1 MFINQQQLNAVLD
14 NYFTMNDAGDF
25 NQQYFD
31 HSMQLILDNHLDLYD
46 AMRDIHTNPLY
57 IAFDALQRFAQEACD
72 NEYNV
77 AQGIGRTMIVM
88 WLTTHFVYS
97 GEAMKNIVAYITNE
111 RAEAQKEKEENTMKN
126 TINENTSINIT
137 SEDIIC
143 SECGEVIIK
152 AGEELDSSL
161 YEVIDGEYVCMD
173 CVEREFVQCQD
184 CGEYV
189 RRDDAYAYE
198 GDYLCQNCY
207 ENDYTTCDHCGE
219 IIPIDDVTWIE
230 SEEVYICD
238 SCRARYYTQCDH
250 CENYVMDYEINRV
263 WIDSEQYDSEWYCPD
278 CLSDYAWQCEECGE
292 WYSEDVSDNGR
303 CVCDECYSGCSD
315 TGDINTWKSPRKRMP
330 YGFKPVPCM
339 CATEAEKAA
348 EGAGWEH
355 SIIFYGFELEIDR
368 RNKNVDID
376 ETSAEIVEHLP
387 STYCKTDC
395 SLDLGGSY
403 SGIEI
408 VSHPATLAWYE
419 EHKADFEDC
428 FEMLTDDDW
437 LSHNAGTC
445 GLHVHISLDAMEQ
458 KNPFAVN
465 NMLFIF
471 DRFWKQFVK
480 FSRRTEDQLNHW
492 AKRYSTMHDNY
503 KDIKNIAKGKCGRYM
518 AVNLQNRHTVEL
530 RMWRGTL
537 KPQTFFATLQ
547 LVDTVVKKCIEIG
560 EDYRRLQSLTWAEL
574 VHSDHKELNEYL
586 AIRGLNTPE
595 AERDSLQIP
604 DEEDRPENK
613 FNVGDRVRVISS
625 PDGFDALIGR
635 EGVVARVNP
644 DRRERLFVAVDF
656 SSVPETEKYDRLHW
670 IVGDIDRGWWCE
682 AESLEVIT
690 EPVVTPREE
699 VFLDLPTGTHVR
711 LVGSYIGD
719 LEGMTGIIVDYDT
732 IDGEYAV
739 EFDEENAT
747 HFHDCGGRTGE
758 YRGYWC
764 LPEQL
769 EVIGEPDDALFE

>member
-1 MFINQQQLNAVLD
+1 MFITQQQLNAVLD

-31 HSMQLILDNHLDLYD
+31 HSMQLILDNHHDLHD
-46 AMRDIHTNPLY
+46 AMHDTNANPLY
-57 IAFDALQRFAQEACD
+57 VAFDALQRFAQEACND
-72 NEYNV
+72 EYIV
-77 AQGIGRTMIVM
+77 AQGIGRMMIVK

-97 GEAMKNIVAYITNE
+97 GEAMKNTVAYITNE
-111 RAEAQKEKEENTMKN
+111 RAEARKEKEENTMKN
-126 TINENTSINIT
+126 IINENTITSINT
-137 SEDIIC
+137 VSEDIIC
-143 SECGEVIIK
+143 SECGEVIIR
-152 AGEELDSSL
+152 AGEEFNSDLF
-161 YEVIDGEYVCMD
+161 EVIDGEYVCQD
-173 CVEREFVQCQD
+173 CVEREFVKCRD

-189 RRDDAYAYE
+189 RRDDAYEYD
-198 GDYLCQNCY
+198 GDYLCEDCLD
-207 ENDYTTCDHCGE
+207 ENYVRCEHCNDL
-219 IIPIDDVTWIE
+219 IPIDDATWIE
-230 SEEVYICD
+230 RDDVYVCNC
-238 SCRARYYTQCDH
+238 CRARYYTQCDR
-250 CENYVMDYEINRV
+250 CENYVRDYDINRV
-263 WIDSEQYDSEWYCPD
+263 WTDSEQYDSEWYCPD
-278 CLSDYAWQCEECGE
+278 CLDNYAWQCDECGE

-419 EHKADFEDC
+419 EHKANFEDC

-458 KNPFAVN
+458 RNPFAVN

-492 AKRYSTMHDNY
+492 AKRYSTLHDNY
-503 KDIKNIAKGKCGRYM
+503 REIKNVAKGKCGRYM
-518 AVNLQNRHTVEL
+518 AVNLQNSHTVEL

-537 KPQTFFATLQ
+537 KLQTFFATLQ
-547 LVDTVVKKCIEIG
+547 LVDTIVKKCIEIG
-560 EDYRRLQSLTWAEL
+560 DDYRRLQSLTWAEL

-595 AERDSLQIP
+595 TEQDSLQIP

-613 FNVGDRVRVISS
+613 FHIGDRVRAIATCDHNDSFV
-625 PDGFDALIGR
+625 GR
-635 EGVVARVNP
+635 EGTIRNFDWGTDLPVYVAFDN
-644 DRRERLFVAVDF
+644 
-656 SSVPETEKYDRLHW
+656 YN
-670 IVGDIDRGWWCE
+670 GWWCE

-690 EPVVTPREE
+690 EPVVTPRDSVDHDIPVGTRIRVHSNLYSEINGI
-699 VFLDLPTGTHVR
+699 TGTIMYHDP
-711 LVGSYIGD
+711 L
-719 LEGMTGIIVDYDT
+719 
-732 IDGEYAV
+732 DGEYAV
-739 EFDEENAT
+739 QFDEERAL
-747 HFHDCGGRTGE
+747 FHNCGGRVAAN
-758 YRGYWC
+758 RGYW
-764 LPEQL
+764 LL
-769 EVIGEPDDALFE
+769 RGMFDVIDATDAILF